1 MPRAEAGAVDR
12 GPVHDV
18 SLVEQAI
25 SGRQRRLDA
34 VFERVRAA
42 EARLGVRADAEA
54 GSLRAPARVAELM
67 AQGRRALL
75 FGVAAA
81 LVILA
86 IGIAARLAQRP
97 PAPPAP
103 APAAAAWPAPL
114 REGVAAPPD
123 RPDVIVRDYV
133 IFSEA
138 RTTVAGTEFL
148 VMAGHR
154 FETEQAESFSTA
166 WCYTKRFVGGV
177 EVNLAL
183 GDLAPGGIPAPTP
196 ATLSDGSRRT
206 MGLSAADAAA
216 LFRHCPWLQVG
227 P

>member
-1 MPRAEAGAVDR
+1 VDR

-25 SGRQRRLDA
+25 SGRQRRQDA

-42 EARLGVRADAEA
+42 EARLGVRTDAEA
-54 GSLRAPARVAELM
+54 RRLSSPARVADLM
-67 AQGRRALL
+67 AEGRRALL
-75 FGVAAA
+75 FGAAAA

-86 IGIAARLAQRP
+86 IGVAARLAQRP
-97 PAPPAP
+97 PARPPSAP
-103 APAAAAWPAPL
+103 APVPAAWPGPL
-114 REGVAAPPD
+114 SASVAPPPG
-123 RPDVIVRDYV
+123 RPDIIVRDYV

-138 RTTVAGTEFL
+138 KATVGGAEFL
-148 VMAGHR
+148 IMAGHR

-166 WCYTKRFVGGV
+166 WCYTKRFVDGV

-183 GDLAPGGIPAPTP
+183 GDLAPGGTPAPTP
-196 ATLSDGSRRT
+196 AALSDGSRRT
-206 MGLSAADAAA
+206 MGLSAADAAT
-216 LFRHCPWLQVG
+216 LFRHCPWLRVG